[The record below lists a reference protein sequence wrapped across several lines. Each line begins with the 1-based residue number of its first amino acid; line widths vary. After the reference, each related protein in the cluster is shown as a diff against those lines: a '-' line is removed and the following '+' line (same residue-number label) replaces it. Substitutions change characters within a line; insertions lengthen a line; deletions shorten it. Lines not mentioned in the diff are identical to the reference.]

1 MAKVIPIINIFTYG
15 LPYKLANQIYKE
27 YENRLREAVFI
38 ITESKR
44 YSLLKDSMQTVE
56 LLLALSI
63 FDKRVIS
70 NLDAAVK
77 FYSTVSSYS
86 ESETIQIGT
95 YRLTGLE
102 KNKLLGVII
111 NYNNILKNYG
121 LSDGLTNY
129 SATKDFLLYLV
140 DLKKSE
146 SYGKRKRD

>member
-1 MAKVIPIINIFTYG
+1 MAKETPIINIFTYG

-27 YENRLREAVFI
+27 YDSRLREAIFI

-44 YSLLKDSMQTVE
+44 YASLKDSMKTVE

-70 NLDAAVK
+70 NLQAGVK
-77 FYSTVSSYS
+77 FYSTVNSYS

-95 YRLTGLE
+95 YRLTGEE

-111 NYNNILKNYG
+111 NYNTILKNYG
-121 LSDGLTNY
+121 LTEGLTNY
-129 SATKDFLLYLV
+129 STTKDFLLYLV
-140 DLKKSE
+140 NLKRDE
-146 SYGKRKRD
+146 SYG

>member
-1 MAKVIPIINIFTYG
+1 MAKETPIINIFTYG

-27 YENRLREAVFI
+27 YDSRLREAIFI

-44 YSLLKDSMQTVE
+44 YASLKDSMQTVE

-70 NLDAAVK
+70 NLQAGVK
-77 FYSTVSSYS
+77 FYDTVSSYS

-95 YRLTGLE
+95 YRLTGEE

-111 NYNNILKNYG
+111 NYNTILKNYR
-121 LSDGLTNY
+121 LTEGLTNY
-129 SATKDFLLYLV
+129 STTKDFLLYLV
-140 DLKKSE
+140 NLKRDE
-146 SYGKRKRD
+146 SYG

>member
-1 MAKVIPIINIFTYG
+1 MAKETPIINIFTYG

-27 YENRLREAVFI
+27 YESRLREAVFI

-44 YSLLKDSMQTVE
+44 YETLKDSMKTVE

-70 NLDAAVK
+70 NLQAGVK

-86 ESETIQIGT
+86 ESETIQIGA
-95 YRLTGLE
+95 YKLTGEE

-111 NYNNILKNYG
+111 NYNNILKSYG
-121 LSDGLTNY
+121 LTEGLTNY

-140 DLKKSE
+140 NLKRDE
-146 SYGKRKRD
+146 SYG

>member
-1 MAKVIPIINIFTYG
+1 MAKETPIINIFTYG

-27 YENRLREAVFI
+27 YDSRLREAIFI

-44 YSLLKDSMQTVE
+44 YASLKDSMQTVE

-70 NLDAAVK
+70 NLQAGVK

-95 YRLTGLE
+95 YRLTGEE

-111 NYNNILKNYG
+111 NYNTILKNYG
-121 LSDGLTNY
+121 LTEGLTNY
-129 SATKDFLLYLV
+129 SVTKDFLLYLV
-140 DLKKSE
+140 NLKRDE
-146 SYGKRKRD
+146 SYG

>member
-1 MAKVIPIINIFTYG
+1 MAKETPIINIFTYG

-27 YENRLREAVFI
+27 YDSRLREAIFI

-44 YSLLKDSMQTVE
+44 YASLKDSMQTVE

-70 NLDAAVK
+70 NLQAGVK

-95 YRLTGLE
+95 YRLTGEE
-102 KNKLLGVII
+102 K
-111 NYNNILKNYG
+111 ILPKEARYFFEVFF
-121 LSDGLTNY
+121 SPARYKMYKITATIM
-129 SATKDFLLYLV
+129 SATTICSVILTGAKT
-140 DLKKSE
+140 E
-146 SYGKRKRD
+146 

>member
-1 MAKVIPIINIFTYG
+1 MAKETPIINIFTYG

-27 YENRLREAVFI
+27 YDSRLREAIFI

-44 YSLLKDSMQTVE
+44 YASLKDSMQTVE

-70 NLDAAVK
+70 NLQAGVK

-95 YRLTGLE
+95 YRLTGEE

-111 NYNNILKNYG
+111 IFLKIT
-121 LSDGLTNY
+121 D
-129 SATKDFLLYLV
+129 
-140 DLKKSE
+140 
-146 SYGKRKRD
+146 

>member
-1 MAKVIPIINIFTYG
+1 MATETPIINIFTYG

-27 YENRLREAVFI
+27 YDSRLREAIFI

-44 YSLLKDSMQTVE
+44 YSSLKDSIQTVK

-70 NLDAAVK
+70 NLQAGVK

-95 YRLTGLE
+95 YGLTGEE

-111 NYNNILKNYG
+111 NYNTILKNYG
-121 LSDGLTNY
+121 LTEGLTNY

-140 DLKKSE
+140 NLKKGE
-146 SYGKRKRD
+146 SYG

>member
-1 MAKVIPIINIFTYG
+1 MAKETPIINILTYG

-27 YENRLREAVFI
+27 YDSRLREAIFI

-44 YSLLKDSMQTVE
+44 YASLKDSMHTVE

-70 NLDAAVK
+70 NLQAGVK

-95 YRLTGLE
+95 YRLTGEE

-111 NYNNILKNYG
+111 NYNTILKNYG
-121 LSDGLTNY
+121 LTEGLTNY

-140 DLKKSE
+140 NLKRDE
-146 SYGKRKRD
+146 SYG

>member
-1 MAKVIPIINIFTYG
+1 MATETPIINIFTYG

-27 YENRLREAVFI
+27 YDSRLREAIFI

-44 YSLLKDSMQTVE
+44 YSSLKDSIQTVK

-70 NLDAAVK
+70 NLQAGVK

-95 YRLTGLE
+95 YRLTGEE

-111 NYNNILKNYG
+111 NYNTILKNYG
-121 LSDGLTNY
+121 LTEGLTNY

-140 DLKKSE
+140 NLKKGE
-146 SYGKRKRD
+146 SYG

>member
-1 MAKVIPIINIFTYG
+1 MAKETPIINIFTYG

-27 YENRLREAVFI
+27 YESRLREAVFI

-44 YSLLKDSMQTVE
+44 YEILKDSMKTVE

-70 NLDAAVK
+70 NLQAGVK

-86 ESETIQIGT
+86 ESETIQIGA
-95 YRLTGLE
+95 YKLTGDE

-111 NYNNILKNYG
+111 NYNNILDNYG
-121 LSDGLTNY
+121 LSNGLTNY
-129 SATKDFLLYLV
+129 SVTKDFLLYLV
-140 DLKKSE
+140 NLKKAE
-146 SYGKRKRD
+146 YYG

>member
-1 MAKVIPIINIFTYG
+1 MAKETPIINIFTYG

-27 YENRLREAVFI
+27 YDSRLREAIFI

-44 YSLLKDSMQTVE
+44 YASLKDSMQTVE

-70 NLDAAVK
+70 NLQAGVK

-95 YRLTGLE
+95 YRLTGEE

-121 LSDGLTNY
+121 LTEGLTNY

-140 DLKKSE
+140 NLRRDE
-146 SYGKRKRD
+146 SYG

>member
-1 MAKVIPIINIFTYG
+1 MAKETPIINIFTYG

-27 YENRLREAVFI
+27 YDSRLREAIFI
-38 ITESKR
+38 ISEAKR
-44 YSLLKDSMQTVE
+44 YASLKDSMQTVE

-70 NLDAAVK
+70 NLQAGVK

-95 YRLTGLE
+95 YRLTGEE

-111 NYNNILKNYG
+111 NYNTILKNYG
-121 LSDGLTNY
+121 LTEGLTNY

-140 DLKKSE
+140 NLKRDE
-146 SYGKRKRD
+146 SYG